1 MELHIDNPFLF
12 FFSFFSLFLSFALV
26 GGTPQPGI
34 RKQAM
39 VRLAQLYRNLWN
51 RTWSDDDMK
60 KLERAYGWIPTKI
73 LHLYFQTDI
82 EIKYATCP
90 TAIPLRCVRRF
101 CSSSLTRRHTHT
113 NAHATERTWTKWCRG
128 SCCRATRA

>member
-1 MELHIDNPFLF
+1 MELSPFLF
-12 FFSFFSLFLSFALV
+12 FSFSLPFALL

-39 VRLAQLYRNLWN
+39 VQLAQLYRNLWN

-82 EIKYATCP
+82 EIKYARQPCCVL
-90 TAIPLRCVRRF
+90 LRFLSGSRRI
-101 CSSSLTRRHTHT
+101 
-113 NAHATERTWTKWCRG
+113 
-128 SCCRATRA
+128 